1 MRFGAAAAAARLH
14 GQPLAAATTTPVG
27 DTAHTLGRAPA
38 LVGAGLGLG
47 RRYDLRAMYA
57 GEEYDRERDQH
68 GFFDNH
74 AHFENDQ
81 EITRVRPKCKGHAV
95 PRRYPITIQS
105 PEIEQG

>member
-27 DTAHTLGRAPA
+27 DTARTLGRAPT

-47 RRYDLRAMYA
+47 RRHDLRAMYA
-57 GEEYDRERDQH
+57 GEEDDREGDRH
-68 GFFDNH
+68 GFFNNH

-81 EITRVRPKCKGHAV
+81 EITRV
-95 PRRYPITIQS
+95 
-105 PEIEQG
+105 

>member
-47 RRYDLRAMYA
+47 RRHDLRAMYA
-57 GEEYDRERDQH
+57 GEEYDREGDRH
-68 GFFDNH
+68 GFFNNH
-74 AHFENDQ
+74 VHFENDQ
-81 EITRVRPKCKGHAV
+81 EITRVRPKFKGHAE

-105 PEIEQG
+105 PVI